1 MEQAMN
7 EARKNILK
15 QMDVTEETISF
26 LSQIKIPFL
35 LEWAF
40 LCAAEGMPKES
51 LEKLC
56 EEVQE
61 NKNEASGIFLK
72 EREKHLRSKYENNK
86 DLMRYVAKLQGEV
99 ESMYKRASHVENS
112 LDETIKKALRDK
124 DELYGKI
131 IESKEEILKDK
142 EKQMKD
148 QKDQIRVWEER
159 VRQLEDRLQSMESG
173 PNSPTKENVPAA
185 GREDKKEA
193 DPLDRA
199 ASSADDLLLSFY
211 TPEKASIYIP
221 RPGRGFFLRRKEREA
236 ERFIRQFMEDGDYS
250 EEQKEFLIRCLEQG
264 DSLDFIREFA
274 SPSLS
279 VEHMAWLRKIIG
291 RRLRYGR

>member
-1 MEQAMN
+1 MSEV
-7 EARKNILK
+7 ILAK
-15 QMDVTEETISF
+15 SAGFCFGVERAVDMVYE
-26 LSQIKIPFL
+26 QIKKGGNIYTYGPIIHNESVVEDL
-35 LEWAF
+35 
-40 LCAAEGMPKES
+40 AAKG
-51 LEKLC
+51 
-56 EEVQE
+56 V
-61 NKNEASGIFLK
+61 
-72 EREKHLRSKYENNK
+72 
-86 DLMRYVAKLQGEV
+86 
-99 ESMYKRASHVENS
+99 
-112 LDETIKKALRDK
+112 
-124 DELYGKI
+124 KI

-185 GREDKKEA
+185 GREDKKGA

-199 ASSADDLLLSFY
+199 VSSADDLLLSFY

-221 RPGRGFFLRRKEREA
+221 RPARSLFQRRKDREA
-236 ERFIRQFMEDGDYS
+236 ERFIRQFMEAGDYS